1 MQNKEFKRHIAY
13 EVLTILGTLAL
24 LLFVCRLWPILL
36 LVILGIF
43 IAAMR
48 LLFLSARKVENIPP
62 LLPAARPEP
71 TDQDIRD
78 MAFGSMQR
86 RITELVTADFPN
98 ARWVWKTPNAMH
110 NIATGNEVRILLNH
124 AGGYREAIV
133 VIRGLQ
139 VCSLTYPHAEEVKM
153 PETENDETG
162 AEENED
168 DTPQKVDPP
177 ENYEYL
183 AFEWVDA
190 HVMELN
196 ERCNESIAQGLSM
209 LEITAAELPARE
221 SWPDICREL
230 ERNGME
236 NCCCTDTGITIAD
249 IVLDM
254 VIMAPEMIRPLDDL
268 RSMRK
273 RVNVFLVME
282 DWAVN
287 GEHGNDCEA
296 FSDYDDA
303 KRVMTNRIREELE
316 DGSVPSWRESS
327 IFAENSSMD
336 FYEAYLDGEYMEN
349 HYKIMIIRQPLMMS
363 SRYIREVGGVYKAQ
377 CQTEDF
383 ISQIEQWDEVA
394 ALSDAQYQRLITNP
408 MIPECI
414 ERHLG
419 RNDHYWEAYWESV
432 SEAAH
437 GLVRQASKQPDCF
450 TPEAENPYPLCIGSG
465 KSECDDCCLY
475 MHMKGEGG
483 YEC

>member
-1 MQNKEFKRHIAY
+1 MQDKEFKRHIAY

-98 ARWVWKTPNAMH
+98 ARWVWKTPNAMR

-162 AEENED
+162 TEETED

-190 HVMELN
+190 HVIGGG
-196 ERCNESIAQGLSM
+196 S
-209 LEITAAELPARE
+209 
-221 SWPDICREL
+221 
-230 ERNGME
+230 
-236 NCCCTDTGITIAD
+236 
-249 IVLDM
+249 VLF
-254 VIMAPEMIRPLDDL
+254 RPLIEHTP
-268 RSMRK
+268 
-273 RVNVFLVME
+273 LVAKATFIE
-282 DWAVN
+282 D
-287 GEHGNDCEA
+287 
-296 FSDYDDA
+296 
-303 KRVMTNRIREELE
+303 
-316 DGSVPSWRESS
+316 P
-327 IFAENSSMD
+327 
-336 FYEAYLDGEYMEN
+336 
-349 HYKIMIIRQPLMMS
+349 
-363 SRYIREVGGVYKAQ
+363 KANA
-377 CQTEDF
+377 
-383 ISQIEQWDEVA
+383 I
-394 ALSDAQYQRLITNP
+394 
-408 MIPECI
+408 
-414 ERHLG
+414 
-419 RNDHYWEAYWESV
+419 
-432 SEAAH
+432 
-437 GLVRQASKQPDCF
+437 
-450 TPEAENPYPLCIGSG
+450 
-465 KSECDDCCLY
+465 
-475 MHMKGEGG
+475 G
-483 YEC
+483 YEMLARGQMAMRAVQ